1 MPDCNNGSSAS
12 FIDGFVR
19 VNKLTV
25 KYKAIC
31 ERKRVGKKFIEN
43 QNNKMRSNKS
53 FMIIMN

>member
-12 FIDGFVR
+12 FIDGFVL

-31 ERKRVGKKFIEN
+31 ERKRVGKKIH
-43 QNNKMRSNKS
+43 RKS
-53 FMIIMN
+53 KQ